1 MEGKRMSAKTNEYKW
16 SFRGTCPINRR
27 SDKYWAT
34 LVTNG
39 MVEVEKLIEFCET
52 RKLELIFQEDWTAM
66 LQEAFG
72 GEVTLVGYH
81 SGVKIKSTVR

>member
-1 MEGKRMSAKTNEYKW
+1 MMINEYKW

-34 LVTNG
+34 LETSN

-52 RKLELIFQEDWTAM
+52 RKLEPIFQEDWTKL
-66 LQEAFG
+66 LQDAFG
-72 GEVTLVGYH
+72 GKITLVGH
-81 SGVKIKSTVR
+81 HHGGVRIKSTAQ